1 MVHNRIVKPHWK
13 QRFCVDGPFVFLR
26 SVMLEEGRVQVG
38 DPVPDYLAENK
49 HRMKMWFN
57 GDIVGMAHWDY
68 VNGVPKE
75 AEPEAYVDC
84 GGGWYLFPD
93 GEKVHGKKALEGK
106 LATLV

>member
-1 MVHNRIVKPHWK
+1 MAHNRIVKPHWK
-13 QRFCVDGPFVFLR
+13 QRFHVDGPFVFLR

-38 DPVPDYLAENK
+38 DPVPDYLAEDK

-68 VNGVPKE
+68 ENGCPK
-75 AEPEAYVDC
+75 APAYESL
-84 GGGWYLFPD
+84 GGAWFLFPD
-93 GEKVHGKKALEGK
+93 GEKVHGKKALEAK